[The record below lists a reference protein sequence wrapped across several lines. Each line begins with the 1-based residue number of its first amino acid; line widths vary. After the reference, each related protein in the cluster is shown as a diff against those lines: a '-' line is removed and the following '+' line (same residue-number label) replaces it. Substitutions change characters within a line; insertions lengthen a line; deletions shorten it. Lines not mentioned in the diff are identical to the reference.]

1 MITVKQVLERIMRI
15 AKSLGYSVTL
25 YSNHLI
31 IYNSEFKT
39 DVTVI
44 DDDIIIIQSRGFP
57 KDRINII
64 KAFEIVNKSDKELI
78 DLLNL

>member
-15 AKSLGYSVTL
+15 AESLGYSVTL

-44 DDDIIIIQSRGFP
+44 DDIIIIQSRGFP

-64 KAFEIVNKSDKELI
+64 KAFEIVNKSDKELT

>member
-15 AKSLGYSVTL
+15 AESLGYSVTL